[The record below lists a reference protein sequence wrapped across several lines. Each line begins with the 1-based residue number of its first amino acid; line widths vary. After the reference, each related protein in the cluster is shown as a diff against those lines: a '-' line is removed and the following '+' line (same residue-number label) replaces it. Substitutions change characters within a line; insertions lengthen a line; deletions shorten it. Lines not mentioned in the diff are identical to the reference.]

1 MKLLN
6 KYLVMIVLMLSGFS
20 ALATHNRAG
29 EITYRQISDL
39 TYEITIITYTA
50 TGPGYTAD
58 RPELEIFW
66 GDNTSSILPRIEEVF
81 LPDFYKR
88 NEYKGTHTFP
98 GPGIYEL
105 VVEDPNRNAG
115 VDNIPNS
122 VNVVFSIS
130 TILSISADQGTNNTP
145 VLTQPPVD
153 KAAVGQVFVHNP
165 GAYDPDGD
173 SISYGLT
180 ICRSED
186 GEPIEG
192 YTYPEASNSLTMDSV
207 SGDLVWDAP
216 VREGIYNIA
225 MEIFEWRN
233 GQKIGKIIRDMQ
245 IEVYDTDNIAPQVI
259 ANDKLCVEAGTMVE
273 MTVLAEDSDGDYIS
287 MSANGA
293 PFLIE
298 ESYTS
303 FEYENIGSGQAQG
316 LFKWQTLCDYVR
328 VQPYLVNFKAT
339 DNASPISLVDIK
351 NVNIYV
357 IGPATEWAD
366 IGATTNTIDLA
377 WHPNRC
383 ENVTGYDI
391 YRSTQPIDWS
401 PGECTRGIPDS
412 LDYQQVGSTDS
423 HMDTTFL
430 DNNQGNGLPQG
441 YVYCYRIVA
450 IFPDGAESY
459 ASEEICTELVRG
471 IPTITNVSVDT
482 TDTEDG
488 EIYLAWS
495 KPKEF
500 DSIQYPGP
508 YKYLIYRSEGLWGEE
523 LQLVDSTAGIN
534 DTIYQDRGLNTRD
547 KAWSYLVEF
556 YHDEPGNNVLIGT
569 PHVASSVFL
578 QIAPGDN
585 KLYLTAE
592 KNVPWQNYEYTVFRE
607 NPESELYDS
616 IGTSPDINYIDSL
629 LINGKEYCYKIKS
642 TGEYT
647 TDGYVDPII
656 NWSQINCES
665 PADTMPPCPPV
676 LSATSHCDSLFN
688 RLEWTMADSCL
699 QDTYLYKLYY
709 KTSLEGDFVL
719 LDTINDRNTLK
730 YKHYPELSMA
740 ACYQMTAVDS
750 FYNESVPSNSV
761 CVDECTFYE
770 LPNVFTPNNDGTNDY
785 YHPKMPYYFV
795 DRVEM
800 KIFNRWGQL
809 LFETEDPDIMWDGRI
824 QKTNK
829 KVTDGVYFYTCEVY
843 EYRLTGIEPRHL
855 NGTIHVY
862 TSGDNPDPG
871 QNE

>member
-216 VREGIYNIA
+216 VREGVYNIA

-233 GQKIGKIIRDMQ
+233 GQKIGEIIRDMQ
-245 IEVYDTDNIAPQVI
+245 IEVYDTDNIAPEVI
-259 ANDKLCVEAGTMVE
+259 ANDKICVEAGTMVE
-273 MTVLAEDSDGDYIS
+273 MTVLAEDSDGDNIS

-303 FEYENIGSGQAQG
+303 FEYDNLGSGQAEG

-412 LDYQQVGSTDS
+412 LDYQHVGSTDS

-450 IFPDGAESY
+450 VFPDGAESY

-534 DTIYQDRGLNTRD
+534 DTIYQDSGLNTRD

-665 PADTMPPCPPV
+665 PADTLPPCPPV
-676 LSATSHCDSLFN
+676 LSVTSLCDSLFN